1 MNTSSDI
8 WFAFIKTFSMLFLVL
23 AVVIL
28 IFYFVKKLST
38 SKGVKGGKDFIKV
51 LSMHH
56 LSPKEK
62 LVLLD
67 VLGDTILIGVTP
79 NNISK
84 ISSIDTDMDFSGQK
98 SAAPLN
104 FKDFLS
110 QKLGRSPIDINQ
122 SDKNQSDK
130 NQANIK
136 EES

>member
-23 AVVIL
+23 AMVIFV
-28 IFYFVKKLST
+28 FYFVRKIST

-79 NNISK
+79 TNISK
-84 ISSIDTDMDFSGQK
+84 IFSIDTAMDFSDQG
-98 SAAPLN
+98 SIAPLN

-110 QKLGRSPIDINQ
+110 QKLGKSF
-122 SDKNQSDK
+122 
-130 NQANIK
+130 ANK
-136 EES
+136 ENFLNSTESKKKEV

>member
-23 AVVIL
+23 AVIIL
-28 IFYFVKKLST
+28 VFYFIRKFST
-38 SKGVKGGKDFIKV
+38 AKGVKGGKDFIKV

-67 VLGDTILIGVTP
+67 VLVDTILICVTP
-79 NNISK
+79 TNISK
-84 ISSIDTDMDFSGQK
+84 ISSIDTDMDFSGQG
-98 SAAPLN
+98 SEAPLN

-110 QKLGRSPIDINQ
+110 RKLGKPMSNKNRA
-122 SDKNQSDK
+122 DKNLTTQT
-130 NQANIK
+130 K
-136 EES
+136 EG

>member
-23 AVVIL
+23 AIVVL
-28 IFYFVKKLST
+28 LFYFIRKFST
-38 SKGVKGGKDFIKV
+38 AKGVKGGEDFIKV

-67 VLGDTILIGVTP
+67 VLGETILIGVTP

-84 ISSIDTDMDFSGQK
+84 ISSIETDMDFSGQG
-98 SAAPLN
+98 SEAPLK

-110 QKLGRSPIDINQ
+110 GRLGNSLSNKNRK
-122 SDKNQSDK
+122 DKNLINK
-130 NQANIK
+130 TK
-136 EES
+136 EG

>member
-1 MNTSSDI
+1 MNTSSEI

-28 IFYFVKKLST
+28 FFYFIRKFFT
-38 SKGVKGGKDFIKV
+38 AKGVKGGKDFIKI

-62 LVLLD
+62 LVLIN

-79 NNISK
+79 VNISK
-84 ISSIDTDMDFSGQK
+84 ISSIDTDMDFSGK
-98 SAAPLN
+98 GSETPLN

-110 QKLGRSPIDINQ
+110 NKLSKSMSNKNRA
-122 SDKNQSDK
+122 DKNLT
-130 NQANIK
+130 NQKK
-136 EES
+136 EC

>member
-8 WFAFIKTFSMLFLVL
+8 WFAFIKTFSMLLLVL

-28 IFYFVKKLST
+28 VFYLIRKFST
-38 SKGVKGGKDFIKV
+38 AKGVKGGKDFIKV

-62 LVLLD
+62 LVLLN

-84 ISSIDTDMDFSGQK
+84 ISSIDTDMDFSSQG
-98 SAAPLN
+98 SGAPLN

-110 QKLGRSPIDINQ
+110 GKLGKPLSN
-122 SDKNQSDK
+122 K
-130 NQANIK
+130 NQADRNLANQK
-136 EES
+136 EEV

>member
-28 IFYFVKKLST
+28 VFYLIRKFST
-38 SKGVKGGKDFIKV
+38 AKGVKGGKDFIKV

-62 LVLLD
+62 LVLLN

-84 ISSIDTDMDFSGQK
+84 ISSIDTDMDFSSQG
-98 SAAPLN
+98 SGAPLN

-110 QKLGRSPIDINQ
+110 GKLGKPLSN
-122 SDKNQSDK
+122 K
-130 NQANIK
+130 NQADRNLANQK
-136 EES
+136 EEV